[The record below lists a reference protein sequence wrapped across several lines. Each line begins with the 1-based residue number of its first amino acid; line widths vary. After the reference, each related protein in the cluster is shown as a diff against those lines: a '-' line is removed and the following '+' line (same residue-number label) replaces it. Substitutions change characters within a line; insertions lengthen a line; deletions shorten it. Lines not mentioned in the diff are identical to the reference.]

1 MSRRLFLPGEQG
13 SSGAAVQLA
22 VYRNYLN
29 LLKKKIY
36 DIKKPNRNSTKL
48 MNG

>member
-29 LLKKKIY
+29 LLKKKSMIL
-36 DIKKPNRNSTKL
+36 KKQIEILLS
-48 MNG
+48 